1 MRFKSLH
8 LVMKGRPERKDL
20 TCSMAVR
27 YLFQLYKV
35 KAHES
40 KKELGEEKIKGEVFL
55 VCFLKSVQIV
65 CIQFKRDMITG
76 RKAILNYLV
85 C

>member
-8 LVMKGRPERKDL
+8 LAMKGRPERKDL
-20 TCSMAVR
+20 TCSMAVC

-40 KKELGEEKIKGEVFL
+40 KKELGEEKIRGEVFL
-55 VCFLKSVQIV
+55 V
-65 CIQFKRDMITG
+65 
-76 RKAILNYLV
+76 
-85 C
+85 